1 MPALRKSRSRK
12 AAPRRRVLPKNVRT
26 ALRWA
31 MPGLAAATLATGGLW
46 LYASGA
52 GARLVGDTRDALLS
66 ASAGMGLHI
75 ENVLV
80 TGRNRVHRA
89 DVAAALR
96 AERGMAIF
104 AFDPYAAKRRL
115 EALPW
120 VRAATV
126 ERRLPDTIYLRL
138 VEREPF
144 ALWQKSGT
152 LALIDRD
159 GVVITQDH
167 LGRYGRLP
175 MVVGEDAAAHAEAIV
190 GIVRGRPVVN
200 EVTSAIVRISD
211 RRWNLELKN
220 GVIAELPEDGAA
232 RAVAQL
238 ADLIA
243 REHILERAIVAI
255 DLRVPDRL
263 VVRMAPGAKPQPGA
277 DAGARSKARRA
288 KDT

>member
-1 MPALRKSRSRK
+1 
-12 AAPRRRVLPKNVRT
+12 
-26 ALRWA
+26 
-31 MPGLAAATLATGGLW
+31 
-46 LYASGA
+46 
-52 GARLVGDTRDALLS
+52 
-66 ASAGMGLHI
+66 
-75 ENVLV
+75 
-80 TGRNRVHRA
+80 
-89 DVAAALR
+89 
-96 AERGMAIF
+96 
-104 AFDPYAAKRRL
+104 
-115 EALPW
+115 
-120 VRAATV
+120 
-126 ERRLPDTIYLRL
+126 
-138 VEREPF
+138 
-144 ALWQKSGT
+144 
-152 LALIDRD
+152 
-159 GVVITQDH
+159 
-167 LGRYGRLP
+167 
-175 MVVGEDAAAHAEAIV
+175 MVVGDDAAAHAEAIV

-200 EVTSAIVRISD
+200 EVTSAIVRVSD